1 MITVSTDGD
10 DAIAARELANRDSR
24 VFFSSGIHPL
34 HAEGEWKWEYVRSA
48 AEDER
53 CVAWGELGL
62 DRHYDDPPF
71 SLQQKLLEEHLAV
84 IEGSE
89 GDERPIIVHCRQ
101 AVDDL
106 LPIFEASTIDSQR
119 FVFHCFTET
128 PADARK
134 ILEIGAM
141 ISFTG
146 VVTYK
151 NASEVVA
158 AAELVPIERMMV
170 ETDAPYLSP
179 EPVRNMRPNEPK
191 NVMHTAAFLAQ
202 LKSMDLLEF
211 EKRLDANAER
221 FYRLIQLLE
230 DANDELAETDRKYG
244 SKNSKNK
251 SIYLGKLLCELRS
264 NLT

>member
-1 MITVSTDGD
+1 
-10 DAIAARELANRDSR
+10 
-24 VFFSSGIHPL
+24 
-34 HAEGEWKWEYVRSA
+34 
-48 AEDER
+48 
-53 CVAWGELGL
+53 
-62 DRHYDDPPF
+62 
-71 SLQQKLLEEHLAV
+71 
-84 IEGSE
+84 
-89 GDERPIIVHCRQ
+89 
-101 AVDDL
+101 
-106 LPIFEASTIDSQR
+106 
-119 FVFHCFTET
+119 
-128 PADARK
+128 
-134 ILEIGAM
+134 M

-221 FYRLIQLLE
+221 FFLIHHFL
-230 DANDELAETDRKYG
+230 
-244 SKNSKNK
+244 S
-251 SIYLGKLLCELRS
+251 
-264 NLT
+264 